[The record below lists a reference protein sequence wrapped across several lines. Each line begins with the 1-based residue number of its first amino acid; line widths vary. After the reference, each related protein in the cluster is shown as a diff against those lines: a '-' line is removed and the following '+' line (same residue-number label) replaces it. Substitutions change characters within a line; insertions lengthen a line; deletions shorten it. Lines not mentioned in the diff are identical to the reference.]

1 MVGTFP
7 LMLIKIIIASVTAYL
22 AAYFI
27 PWWISLLFWNA
38 AFGLIVLTTAWSL
51 IPRFLKENEERD
63 SLFPAFR
70 RPDR

>member
-7 LMLIKIIIASVTAYL
+7 FMLIKIIISSFTAYI

-27 PWWISLLFWNA
+27 PWWISLLIWNA

-51 IPRFLKENEERD
+51 IPRFLEANEERD

-70 RPDR
+70 RLDR